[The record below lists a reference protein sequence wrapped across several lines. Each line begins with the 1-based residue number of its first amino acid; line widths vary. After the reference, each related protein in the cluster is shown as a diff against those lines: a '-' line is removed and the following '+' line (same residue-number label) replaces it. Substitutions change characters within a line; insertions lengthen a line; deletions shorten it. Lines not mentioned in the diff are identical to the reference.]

1 MRRFAFLIH
10 PLDMEDVESFEP
22 GAKGRPPALVK
33 KVLLWMCERPP
44 FIGSFMTGVRSKT
57 GRKAEGWFITI
68 PLLPEQ
74 MGAYPELARSKI
86 VEAINEAE
94 ELGASIVGLGAFTS
108 VVTNGGLAIRDEV
121 NIPVTTGNSYTVAAA
136 IEGTKKAAKLMGISL
151 HKAKLV
157 VVGASGSIGRACTE
171 VLAPQVARLVLVGRT
186 RKALEIQVAR
196 LKGLTEVDISTE
208 IHQALK
214 GADVV
219 ITASSDAKAIITAD
233 DLEPG
238 TVVCDVAQPP
248 DVSRSVLEERDDV
261 LVFEGG
267 IIRIPGLRVKRKP
280 QFAYDFRLKPDR
292 YAYACMAE
300 TMILCL
306 EGVDGKFS
314 LGGVKVGQVEKIS
327 RLAEKHG
334 FKIGG
339 FRSFE
344 KRITREQI
352 REIRRSAAKK
362 SNKRWFYRLRR
373 RIQYIR

>member
-10 PLDMEDVESFEP
+10 PLDMDDVESFEP

-57 GRKAEGWFITI
+57 RRKAEGWFITI

-86 VEAINEAE
+86 VEAINKAE

-108 VVTNGGLAIRDEV
+108 VVTNGGLAIRNEV

-136 IEGTKKAAKLMGISL
+136 IEGTKKAAKLMGIRLSG
-151 HKAKLV
+151 AKLA
-157 VVGASGSIGRACTE
+157 VVGATGSIGRACTE
-171 VLAPQVARLVLVGRT
+171 VIAPQVARLVLVGRT
-186 RKALEIQVAR
+186 RKALEIQAVR
-196 LKGLTEVDISTE
+196 LRNLTEVDVSTE
-208 IHQALK
+208 IHRALRD
-214 GADVV
+214 ADVV

-233 DLEPG
+233 DLESG

-248 DVSRSVLEERDDV
+248 DVSRSVLEKRDDV

-267 IIRIPGLRVKRKP
+267 IIRIPGLRVKRKA
-280 QFAYDFRLKPDR
+280 QFAYDFRLKPDK

-306 EGVDGKFS
+306 EGIDGDFS
-314 LGGVKVGQVEKIS
+314 VGGVKVNQVEKIS

-344 KRITREQI
+344 RRITREQI
-352 REIRRSAAKK
+352 REIRRNAAKK
-362 SNKRWFYRLRR
+362 SNRRWFYRLRR
-373 RIQYIR
+373 RMQYIR